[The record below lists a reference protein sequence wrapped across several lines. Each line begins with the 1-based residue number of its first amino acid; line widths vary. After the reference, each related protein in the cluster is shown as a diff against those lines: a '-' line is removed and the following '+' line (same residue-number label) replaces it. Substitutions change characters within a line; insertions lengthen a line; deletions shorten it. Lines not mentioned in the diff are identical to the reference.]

1 MGEKREISI
10 AQDKSKKK
18 INELESEMTKLKET
32 LTRLEGEKK
41 TNNFGKYER
50 EKMRLEIDNLT
61 TEKHSAAGRM
71 EELNREKYELNQ
83 QIKNLTKLE
92 TVKHEL
98 SSQNEEL
105 DATISELRSK
115 CKDLEG
121 SAKKEK
127 DAAKTR
133 EKTLNEQ
140 L

>member
-1 MGEKREISI
+1 MGEISI

-18 INELESEMTKLKET
+18 INEIENEMTKLKET

-61 TEKHSAAGRM
+61 TEKHSASGRM

-98 SSQNEEL
+98 SCQNEEL
-105 DATISELRSK
+105 DATISDLRSK
-115 CKDLEG
+115 CRDLE
-121 SAKKEK
+121 
-127 DAAKTR
+127 
-133 EKTLNEQ
+133 
-140 L
+140 